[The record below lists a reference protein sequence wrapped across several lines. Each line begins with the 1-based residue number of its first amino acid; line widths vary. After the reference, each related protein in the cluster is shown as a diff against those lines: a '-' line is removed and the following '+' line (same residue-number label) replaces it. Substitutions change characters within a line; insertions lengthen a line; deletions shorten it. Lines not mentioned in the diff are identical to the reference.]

1 MSQHLT
7 FSCIVIF
14 IFQLK
19 IPYLSS
25 KNQVKEIVTN
35 LQELSAQNITEILLY
50 GSPRITKIQN
60 CIILNL
66 SSILLWIR
74 KDILALYFS
83 VEPFAFIK
91 NMT

>member
-19 IPYLSS
+19 IPYLLT
-25 KNQVKEIVTN
+25 KNQVKEIATN

-50 GSPRITKIQN
+50 GSPRFTDIQ
-60 CIILNL
+60 IQSKTSFTIMNL
-66 SSILLWIR
+66 FSSLQT
-74 KDILALYFS
+74 LY
-83 VEPFAFIK
+83 K
-91 NMT
+91 

>member
-19 IPYLSS
+19 IPYLLT
-25 KNQVKEIVTN
+25 KNQVKEIATN

-50 GSPRITKIQN
+50 GSPRFTDIQN

-66 SSILLWIR
+66 SSILLWIT
-74 KDILALYFS
+74 KDILVLYFS
-83 VEPFAFIK
+83 VELVASIK